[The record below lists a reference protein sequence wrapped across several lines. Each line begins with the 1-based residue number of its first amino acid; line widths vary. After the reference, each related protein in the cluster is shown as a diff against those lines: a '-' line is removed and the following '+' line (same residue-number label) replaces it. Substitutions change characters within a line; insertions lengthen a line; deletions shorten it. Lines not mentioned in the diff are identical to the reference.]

1 MILRVIREQARPD
14 EVDALCAAIDEK
26 LGPSAHEVGG
36 PIRFHCA
43 TRPAGD
49 DVEALIIAFWGT
61 FEAAADADARGI
73 SALSIA
79 RSMLLRVE
87 AAHFEID
94 ETILRSSD
102 EEPIAIRL
110 GIGRFSK
117 PGSDIEMLETLR
129 QRVPLIG
136 DEMTEAYVGRRMVDR
151 SVEVTFV
158 SAWQRLPTD
167 RALEAAFWP
176 DIALRYDEFT
186 VEVYTT
192 MGLSGS

>member
-1 MILRVIREQARPD
+1 MILRLIRGRARPD
-14 EVDALCAAIDEK
+14 QVDAWCAAVGEK
-26 LGPSAHEVGG
+26 LGPSTHEVGG

-49 DVEALIIAFWGT
+49 DLEALIIAFWDT
-61 FEAAADADARGI
+61 FEAVADADARGI

-87 AAHFEID
+87 ATHFEID
-94 ETILRSSD
+94 ETILRNSAV
-102 EEPIAIRL
+102 EPIAIRL

-151 SVEVTFV
+151 SVEVAFV
-158 SAWQRLPTD
+158 SAWQRMPTD
-167 RALEAAFWP
+167 RELHKTFWE
-176 DIALRYDEFT
+176 DIALRYDQFT

-192 MGLSGS
+192 MGISGS

>member
-1 MILRVIREQARPD
+1 MILRVIRGRALPNQ
-14 EVDALCAAIDEK
+14 VDALCAALDEK
-26 LGPSAHEVGG
+26 LGPSTHEVGG
-36 PIRFHCA
+36 PIRFHCV

-49 DVEALIIAFWGT
+49 ELEVLIISFWSS

-73 SALSIA
+73 SPLSIG
-79 RSMLLRVE
+79 RSTLPNLD
-87 AAHFEID
+87 AALFEI
-94 ETILRSSD
+94 
-102 EEPIAIRL
+102 EEPIVRHSERQPIAIRL
-110 GIGRFSK
+110 GTGRFSK

-167 RALEAAFWP
+167 RVLHDPFWT

-192 MGLSGS
+192 MGISGS